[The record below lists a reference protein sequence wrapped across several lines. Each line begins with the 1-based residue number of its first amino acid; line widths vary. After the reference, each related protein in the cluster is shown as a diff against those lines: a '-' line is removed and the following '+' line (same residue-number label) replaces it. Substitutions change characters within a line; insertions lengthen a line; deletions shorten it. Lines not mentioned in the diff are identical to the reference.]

1 MNFMLDICSTSSGL
15 RVMYLIKTL
24 ITGICIVVPILLII
38 ILMIDCIKGI
48 SSKDEDALVIL
59 KKKAIPKLIAAIVV
73 FLIPTIVSLFMNI
86 LGVEKYKD
94 CFGDVTMDQVKE
106 LERQEKEE
114 RENNDPSPENPSVNP
129 TPTPTPKPNNKNPE
143 YTNANSYTNS
153 INGVKYVLYNQCSE
167 PWGSKTY
174 NSSSGTTVCQEG
186 CPMTAAAV
194 VISSYDFNLTPD
206 SVYKNGLKNSYVTTI
221 TERLAPGAFTCSR
234 AASKTEDGIMDELS
248 DGDVIVMRRQKNPQN
263 GTGNHWMALLDVNKS
278 KRQVYIGNSFD
289 SGTSSTNRSGWFNI
303 SEIVIN
309 PQEVFVC
316 KPSQTLINKFN

>member
-73 FLIPTIVSLFMNI
+73 FLTPTIISLFMTI
-86 LGVEKYKD
+86 LGVEKYKE
-94 CFGDVTMDQVKE
+94 CFGDVTMDQIKE
-106 LERQEKEE
+106 LERQEKED
-114 RENNDPSPENPSVNP
+114 REDDDTVTPSP
-129 TPTPTPKPNNKNPE
+129 TPTPNKNPE

-153 INGVKYVLYNQCSE
+153 INGIKYVLYNQCSE

-174 NSSSGTTVCQEG
+174 NSSTGTTVCQEG

-194 VISSYDFNLTPD
+194 VISAYDFNLTPS
-206 SVYKNGLKNSYVTTI
+206 SVYNKGLKNSYITTI
-221 TERLAPGAFTCSR
+221 TESLAPGAFSCSY
-234 AASKTEDGIMDELS
+234 ASSKTEDGIMNELS

-278 KRQVYIGNSFD
+278 ERKVYVGNSYD
-289 SGTSSTNRSGWFNI
+289 SGTSTTNRSGWFNI

-316 KPSQTLINKFN
+316 KPSQTLIDKFN